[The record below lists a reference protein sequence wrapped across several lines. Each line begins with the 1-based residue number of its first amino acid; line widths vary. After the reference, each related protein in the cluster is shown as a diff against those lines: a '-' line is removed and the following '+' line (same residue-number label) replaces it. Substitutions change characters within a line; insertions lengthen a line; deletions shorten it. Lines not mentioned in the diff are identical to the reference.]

1 MKRLVF
7 LLYISF
13 IYLTSCMVS
22 SQYVGKSY
30 APTASVDLFMTWDDV
45 PYNYEVM
52 GYADATPQGLSSIED
67 AQKKIEKLAQTKGAD
82 AIVFDGIDTRY
93 GKPTIETTGK
103 TEKNLDGTYTTKLV
117 TEENVQIFK
126 TLKVTFIKYKR

>member
-1 MKRLVF
+1 MKQLAF
-7 LLYISF
+7 LLCVFF
-13 IYLTSCMVS
+13 IGLTSCMVS

-30 APTASVDLFMTWDDV
+30 APTTSVDLFMTWDDV

-52 GYADATPQGLSSIED
+52 GYADATPGGLSSIED
-67 AQKKIEKLAQTKGAD
+67 AQKKVEKLAQTKGAD

-93 GKPTIETTGK
+93 GQPTLETTEK
-103 TEKNLDGTYTTKLV
+103 TEKNIDGSYTKKVV
-117 TEENVQIFK
+117 TEENVHIFK